1 MNVQERVNHILC
13 FQWQQTNSFLLSRL
27 ENYKFQIDI
36 GTFEC
41 LCLHKYLNICMH
53 NICADYTCM
62 YIETNCLTEYH

>member
-1 MNVQERVNHILC
+1 MNVQERVNHILR

-53 NICADYTCM
+53 NTRADYTCI
-62 YIETNCLTEYH
+62 YIETNCLTEYD